1 MAGQVARI
9 AKSAGGSGRG
19 AGFGGFIKDAD
30 GKIKWGNTAKLAG
43 GAGAAGLA
51 SWALF
56 DPNAA
61 DKVGSATGRVGD
73 TLGSAVG
80 GLGGGLTG
88 GAFSSF
94 MSPTVLSACG
104 ASSVCAC
111 CILIMFMMVRN

>member
-1 MAGQVARI
+1 MTTALAGVSKALGGTGRN
-9 AKSAGGSGRG
+9 AGV
-19 AGFGGFIKDAD
+19 GGFFRKE
-30 GKIKWGNTAKLAG
+30 GGGIKWGNTAKAAG